1 MTTKCKT
8 CGVGKEN
15 MSRCSKCHIVS
26 YCSRECQMK
35 DWHKSHKKQCKKLE
49 NNEQKDDV
57 MSILSFPEELHNQ
70 KYSPYSCATCGSNEN
85 LKKCDRCQLVAY
97 CSKYC
102 ENKNWYNHKHGCEQN
117 QEVVGVIETKGYKQ
131 LVRETQSRRLQSPY
145 NPGFDLPNS
154 ESRERYGSYPM
165 QRSNDVGLSISNVN
179 SISLLFDLGFLLIS
193 FLFLLIFIFG
203 SILFLLFC
211 FCLCVFSSFE
221 QEARMNFSDQNWSAV
236 GRRHR
241 RLRRRHR

>member
-1 MTTKCKT
+1 
-8 CGVGKEN
+8 
-15 MSRCSKCHIVS
+15 
-26 YCSRECQMK
+26 
-35 DWHKSHKKQCKKLE
+35 
-49 NNEQKDDV
+49 
-57 MSILSFPEELHNQ
+57 MSILSFPEEQHNQ
-70 KYSPYSCATCGSNEN
+70 KYSPHSCATCGSIEN
-85 LKKCDRCQLVAY
+85 LRGCDRCQLVAY

-117 QEVVGVIETKGYKQ
+117 QEVVVEVIETKGYKQ

-145 NPGFDLPNS
+145 NPVFDLPNS
-154 ESRERYGSYPM
+154 ESRERYESYPM
-165 QRSNDVGLSISNVN
+165 QRSNDIGLTIRNVY
-179 SISLLFDLGFLLIS
+179 SISLLFDLGFLSIS

-203 SILFLLFC
+203 SILFLFC

-241 RLRRRHR
+241 RSRRRHR